1 MNYSFFLSFERL
13 SPNRSAFLFFF
24 SDLGNPA
31 INGGSGLVLG
41 RGPSPAIVDTPNLSL
56 AANSLLNG
64 GFQSLSSS
72 TSPILSQGAGKIFMD
87 HRIYIS
93 DELKLYICRRFKS
106 RLYAQHARGG
116 GKHGRQ
122 CNWF

>member
-1 MNYSFFLSFERL
+1 MNYSLFLSLERL
-13 SPNRSAFLFFF
+13 SSSQSLCFCIICISVYF
-24 SDLGNPA
+24 SDLGNPT

-87 HRIYIS
+87 HHVYFR
-93 DELKLYICRRFKS
+93 
-106 RLYAQHARGG
+106 
-116 GKHGRQ
+116 
-122 CNWF
+122 